1 MNIKE
6 KIQRWEQ
13 LCAERLKTR
22 KDRDEINDLESDL
35 MDAIKGL
42 VSSGG
47 KDLAIWT
54 ADKVA
59 IEEDGEFGYLEF
71 DDALDFYW
79 RLTACLKLNGL
90 L

>member
-1 MNIKE
+1 
-6 KIQRWEQ
+6 
-13 LCAERLKTR
+13 
-22 KDRDEINDLESDL
+22 